1 MATAMKTAAGTTA
14 AVLLRGAGRRPLLR
28 SVSTAAVFTS
38 SRLLPPPPP
47 PPPPRPPLKGTETA
61 SARGRFNPSAV
72 ARSGVAKVVAAVT
85 LSRCSTTMRC
95 LSSGASSGGGD
106 GGEQAGRGAAAET
119 GTAIPLGSKL
129 AFKTIVDGKPM
140 PPDDFEGKAVLVV
153 NTASLCGLTP
163 QLKEL
168 ELVHKRFRGEGLV
181 VLGVPS
187 NDFGAQEPWDEEKI
201 KDFYAKDFGVT
212 FPLTSKTV
220 VVGPEAHPLYS
231 AVIAEFGQDVGPQ
244 WNFHKLLVGADGALA
259 GVFGSNLSP
268 LEPDMTE
275 AIEDALPVKP
285 KPAS

>member
-1 MATAMKTAAGTTA
+1 MATAVKTAAGITA

-28 SVSTAAVFTS
+28 SVSTAAPVFTS

-47 PPPPRPPLKGTETA
+47 PRPRLQGTETA
-61 SARGRFNPSAV
+61 SARVRFNPSAV
-72 ARSGVAKVVAAVT
+72 ARSGVTKGVTAVT
-85 LSRCSTTMRC
+85 LSGDPTTRRC
-95 LSSGASSGGGD
+95 LSSGASSEGGD

-119 GTAIPLGSKL
+119 GPAISLGSKL
-129 AFKTIVDGKPM
+129 VFKTIVDGKPM

-187 NDFGAQEPWDEEKI
+187 NDFGAQEPWGEEKI

-212 FPLTSKTV
+212 FPLTSKTA

-275 AIEDALPVKP
+275 AIEDALPVKS
-285 KPAS
+285 KPAP